1 MLNKTN
7 FEIANLCAKSGNSG
21 HPLHGIRVTPSGTT
35 VTDSYVLLEIS
46 TGDAADHFDPFI
58 LSSKTALKIA
68 AAMST
73 GSKIPSHDHADVE
86 HIEGEAAVKISVRS
100 DEHLCRDVYSAQSIN
115 GKFPNTDKIVPAV
128 EGAAL
133 KLYLDLD
140 LLVPLLEQI
149 RRFHGKQNRSKSRKR
164 RIATFRFYKNTEDAA
179 MNNHPQR
186 IDAENDLGQ
195 KLTAVIMPC
204 RE

>member
-1 MLNKTN
+1 MAT
-7 FEIANLCAKSGNSG
+7 A
-21 HPLHGIRVTPSGTT
+21 HQTLHGIRVTPASTT
-35 VTDSYVLLEIS
+35 VTNGHVLLKIS

-68 AAMST
+68 AALST
-73 GSKIPSHDHADVE
+73 GSKIPSEDHADVE

-115 GKFPNTDKIVPAV
+115 GKFPNTDKVVPVV

-133 KLYLDLD
+133 ELCLDLD

-149 RRFHGKQNRSKSRKR
+149 RRFHGKQDRKQEQDHSPAR
-164 RIATFRFYKNTEDAA
+164 HF
-179 MNNHPQR
+179 PVLQR
-186 IDAENDLGQ
+186 Y
-195 KLTAVIMPC
+195 
-204 RE
+204 